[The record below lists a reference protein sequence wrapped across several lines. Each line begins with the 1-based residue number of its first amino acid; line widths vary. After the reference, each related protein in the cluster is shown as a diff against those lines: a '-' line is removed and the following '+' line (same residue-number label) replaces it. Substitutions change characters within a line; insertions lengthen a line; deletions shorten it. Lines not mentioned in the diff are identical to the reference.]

1 MKQVNQK
8 TVKNQTG
15 LRDLQDKAIHS
26 TYSSNDHEK
35 TAKNW
40 TVEPEHSAKSDR
52 LERAVRKV
60 NHEDSSYD
68 HEETSEFSGNQKPW
82 NTPYNQW
89 WQIQLW
95 YLSE

>member
-1 MKQVNQK
+1 MNQK

-15 LRDLQDKAIHS
+15 LRDLQDEAIHQ

-35 TAKNW
+35 TAKNL

-60 NHEDSSYD
+60 NHEEDSSYSQ
-68 HEETSEFSGNQKPW
+68 EETSEFSGNQKP
-82 NTPYNQW
+82 
-89 WQIQLW
+89 
-95 YLSE
+95 

>member
-15 LRDLQDKAIHS
+15 LRDLQDEAIHQ
-26 TYSSNDHEK
+26 TYSSNYHEK
-35 TAKNW
+35 TAKNL

-68 HEETSEFSGNQKPW
+68 HEETSEFSGNQKP
-82 NTPYNQW
+82 
-89 WQIQLW
+89 
-95 YLSE
+95 